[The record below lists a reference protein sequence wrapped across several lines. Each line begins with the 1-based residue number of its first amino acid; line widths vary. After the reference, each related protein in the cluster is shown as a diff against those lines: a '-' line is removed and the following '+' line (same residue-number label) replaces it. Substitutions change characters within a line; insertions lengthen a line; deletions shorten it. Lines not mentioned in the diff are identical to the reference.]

1 MLRRPPT
8 STRTD
13 TLFPYTTLFRSR
25 LQRPRWDRIVRSLA
39 ESIGEER
46 ALTVTQAFKR
56 WLTEVA
62 MREFFRAIAKTTDRP
77 DHWAQREQFRMDYLD
92 EGLVSDAWPALGVRA
107 RNQIE
112 EIGRASCRERVC
124 QNVLMLV
131 VDVTY
136 KKKNNL

>member
-39 ESIGEER
+39 ESIREER
-46 ALTVTQAFKR
+46 ALTVTQVFKS
-56 WLTEVA
+56 WHQEVA

-77 DHWAQREQFRMDYLD
+77 EHWEPRETVWHDYMD
-92 EGLVSDAWPALGVRA
+92 EIFVRIARAAVGVREGWA
-107 RNQIE
+107 V
-112 EIGRASCRERVC
+112 GRFGDGGGRKGW
-124 QNVLMLV
+124 L
-131 VDVTY
+131 
-136 KKKNNL
+136 